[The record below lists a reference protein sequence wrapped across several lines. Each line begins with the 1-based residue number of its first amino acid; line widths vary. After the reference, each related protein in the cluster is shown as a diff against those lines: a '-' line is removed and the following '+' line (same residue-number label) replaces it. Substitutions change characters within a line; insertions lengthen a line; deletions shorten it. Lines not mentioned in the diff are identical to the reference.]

1 MTKGTSMDFNN
12 FFQSKIFKAIVF
24 TIAVLI
30 IFLTGLKAGT
40 FIGFRKA
47 NFSYRWSDNYQ
58 RNFAGPKDG
67 FFVNFR
73 DDFKNRDFIQSAGVF
88 GQIIKIENDKLIII
102 GKNNAE
108 TIVLITDKTI
118 INRFQETISVADL
131 KIDDAAVIIG
141 EPNNA
146 GQIEAKLIRVM
157 PAPPR

>member
-1 MTKGTSMDFNN
+1 M
-12 FFQSKIFKAIVF
+12 
-24 TIAVLI
+24 
-30 IFLTGLKAGT
+30 
-40 FIGFRKA
+40 
-47 NFSYRWSDNYQ
+47 
-58 RNFAGPKDG
+58 
-67 FFVNFR
+67 
-73 DDFKNRDFIQSAGVF
+73 QSAGVF